1 MRRLTLRFVAV
12 VLFLTVAAGIA
23 PAQENAPKRTIT
35 AIAGDLYRFQNNFHF
50 SVFLVT
56 PEGVIATDPID
67 AEAAAWLKAEIAKR
81 FGKPVKYLI
90 YSHDH
95 VDHSSGGEI
104 FADTAI
110 VVAHENA
117 KRAILGE
124 ERPTAVPMVTFSER
138 MTIELGGKQVELVY
152 VGPSHSDN
160 MIVMNFPAERT
171 LFAVDIVTVG
181 RVAYKTL
188 SDAYFPGWMEA
199 LKKVEAIDFDILA
212 PGHGPLGTRTD
223 ARDQRLYLE
232 ELYAAVLAGLRE
244 GKSVEQMQDTIKLE
258 RYADWGQYEAWLPL
272 NIQGMAANIRL
283 HRRGN

>member
-1 MRRLTLRFVAV
+1 MRRLTLRLVAV

-23 PAQENAPKRTIT
+23 SAQENEPKRTIT
-35 AIAGDLYRFQNNFHF
+35 PIAGDLYRFQNNFHF

-67 AEAAAWLKAEIAKR
+67 ADAAAWLKAEIAKR

-110 VVAHENA
+110 VVAHKNA

-124 ERPTAVPMVTFSER
+124 KRPTAVPMVTFSDR
-138 MTIELGGKQVELVY
+138 MTIELGGKQIELVY

-171 LFAVDIVTVG
+171 LFAVDIVTVR

-258 RYADWGQYEAWLPL
+258 RYEDWGQYEAWLPL